1 MGPLGTEM
9 SWSKLKCGPGD
20 GIRVTMGMDRLS
32 SRDVGVRER
41 KGHGRGLRRHC
52 HGIKGQWKAV
62 FKMAEIRRGWNQES
76 PVGLSLGRAQGRDGL
91 FEKSG
96 GQGGLEQW

>member
-1 MGPLGTEM
+1 MWTWGWHQGDNGNGQALFQG
-9 SWSKLKCGPGD
+9 CGGQ
-20 GIRVTMGMDRLS
+20 G
-32 SRDVGVRER
+32 ER
-41 KGHGRGLRRHC
+41 KGRGRGLRRHC